1 MFRRLRHRR
10 SWWLAI
16 AAGMVAVPSLLG
28 AVSAAPME
36 SDMMLPGPELN
47 PLASLPPDPAD
58 VAAAHRK
65 AQAERI
71 ADLTP
76 ERFRD
81 LVLDTAERHH
91 LDPRLIAAI
100 ITVETFW
107 DEHAVGAHK
116 ELGLMQ
122 ILPST
127 GIFLAAKAGLTEYDL
142 ADSPTS
148 LHLGSLYIST
158 LIGQY
163 GSVERALAAYNG
175 GPRAADSWETN
186 GYVRKVMSHFEQ
198 SESEPES
205 TTDTDEFESAA

>member
-1 MFRRLRHRR
+1 MFRRLRQRR

-28 AVSAAPME
+28 AVAAAPME
-36 SDMMLPGPELN
+36 SDMMLPEPELN
-47 PLASLPPDPAD
+47 PLASPPPDPAD
-58 VAAAHRK
+58 IAAAQRK

-71 ADLTP
+71 VDLVP
-76 ERFRD
+76 EKYRE
-81 LVLDTAERHH
+81 LVLDTAERHQ

-122 ILPST
+122 ILPAT
-127 GIFLAAKAGLTEYDL
+127 GIFLAARAGLSEYDL
-142 ADSPTS
+142 ADPETS
-148 LHLGSLYIST
+148 LHLGSLYISA
-158 LIGQY
+158 LIEQY

-186 GYVRKVMSHFEQ
+186 GYVRKVMAYFVQPEPQ
-198 SESEPES
+198 LESPP
-205 TTDTDEFESAA
+205 DTIEFESAA